1 MGRVTPP
8 SPTSPPQPPSGPRQV
23 LLARLPLSESRFL
36 ADTLRQETVG
46 GALLLLGAIAGIVLA
61 NSPAQ
66 DWYFELRDT
75 VIGPASLN
83 LDLTVETWAKDGLLA
98 IFFFVAGLELKRE
111 LVVGNL
117 RDPAQAVLPIVA
129 AVSGMVVP
137 ALVFL
142 VVAARTDGAAAG
154 WAVPMATDI
163 AFALAVLAV
172 VGSHLP
178 ASLRAF
184 LLTLA
189 VVDDMGA
196 ITVIAIFYT
205 DSFHLAAFLAALGLL
220 AVYAYVQHRR
230 VHVWWVY
237 LPIALLTWYAMH
249 EAGIHATVAGVL
261 LGLLTRVRPD
271 PGEDHSPAEDLEH
284 RVRPLS
290 AGVAVPVFAFLA
302 AGVVLN
308 RDAFGAAISDA
319 AAVGVVAGLVVGKF
333 VGVFGGSW
341 LTARFTRAELDTD
354 LSWTDM
360 AGLALLSGIGFTVSL
375 LITELAFVDQLAR
388 AEHVK
393 AGVLIGSVL
402 AAVLAAVIL
411 KRRDRVYRRLEADN
425 RPDLD
430 AQTG

>member
-1 MGRVTPP
+1 VTP
-8 SPTSPPQPPSGPRQV
+8 SSPPQPPSRPHQI
-23 LLARLPLSESRFL
+23 LLGRLPLAESRYL
-36 ADTLRQETVG
+36 ADALRQETVG
-46 GALLLLGAIAGIVLA
+46 GALLLIGAITGIVLA

-75 VIGPASLN
+75 VVGPAALN

-111 LVVGNL
+111 LVVGSL

-129 AVSGMVVP
+129 AVAGMVVP

-142 VVAARTDGAAAG
+142 VVASRSDGASAG

-205 DSFHLAAFLAALGLL
+205 DSFHLAAFLAALALL

-230 VHVWWVY
+230 VHAWWAY

-302 AGVVLN
+302 AGVALN
-308 RDAFGAAISDA
+308 RDAFGAAVGDA
-319 AAVGVVAGLVVGKF
+319 AAVGVVAGLVIGKF

-375 LITELAFVDQLAR
+375 LITELAYTDQLIR

-393 AGVLIGSVL
+393 AGVLVGSVL

-411 KRRDRVYRRLEADN
+411 KKRDRVYRRVEADN
-425 RPDLD
+425 RPDLNS
-430 AQTG
+430 QTG

>member
-1 MGRVTPP
+1 
-8 SPTSPPQPPSGPRQV
+8 
-23 LLARLPLSESRFL
+23 
-36 ADTLRQETVG
+36 
-46 GALLLLGAIAGIVLA
+46 
-61 NSPAQ
+61 
-66 DWYFELRDT
+66 
-75 VIGPASLN
+75 
-83 LDLTVETWAKDGLLA
+83 
-98 IFFFVAGLELKRE
+98 
-111 LVVGNL
+111 
-117 RDPAQAVLPIVA
+117 
-129 AVSGMVVP
+129 
-137 ALVFL
+137 
-142 VVAARTDGAAAG
+142 
-154 WAVPMATDI
+154 
-163 AFALAVLAV
+163 
-172 VGSHLP
+172 
-178 ASLRAF
+178 
-184 LLTLA
+184 LTLA

-205 DSFHLAAFLAALGLL
+205 DSFHLAAFLAALALL

-230 VHVWWVY
+230 VHAWWAY

-302 AGVVLN
+302 AGVALN
-308 RDAFGAAISDA
+308 RDAFGAAVGDA
-319 AAVGVVAGLVVGKF
+319 AAVGVVAGLVIGKF

-375 LITELAFVDQLAR
+375 LITELAYTDQLIR

-393 AGVLIGSVL
+393 AGVLVGSVL

-411 KRRDRVYRRLEADN
+411 KKRDRVYRRVEADN
-425 RPDLD
+425 RPDLNT
-430 AQTG
+430 QTG

>member
-1 MGRVTPP
+1 MTP
-8 SPTSPPQPPSGPRQV
+8 SSPPQPPSRPHQI
-23 LLARLPLSESRFL
+23 LLGRLPLAESRYL
-36 ADTLRQETVG
+36 ADALRQETVG
-46 GALLLLGAIAGIVLA
+46 GALLLIGAITGIVLA

-75 VIGPASLN
+75 VVGPAALN

-111 LVVGNL
+111 LVVGSL

-129 AVSGMVVP
+129 AVAGMVVP

-142 VVAARTDGAAAG
+142 VVASRSDGASAG

-205 DSFHLAAFLAALGLL
+205 DSFHLAAFLAALALL

-230 VHVWWVY
+230 VHAWWAY

-261 LGLLTRVRPD
+261 LGLLPRVRPD

-302 AGVVLN
+302 AGVALN
-308 RDAFGAAISDA
+308 RDAFGAAVGDA
-319 AAVGVVAGLVVGKF
+319 AAVGVVAGLVIGKF

-375 LITELAFVDQLAR
+375 LITELAYTDQLIR

-393 AGVLIGSVL
+393 AGVLVGSVL

-411 KRRDRVYRRLEADN
+411 KKRDRVYRRVEADN
-425 RPDLD
+425 RPDLNS
-430 AQTG
+430 QTG

>member
-1 MGRVTPP
+1 MTP
-8 SPTSPPQPPSGPRQV
+8 SSPPQPPSRPHQI
-23 LLARLPLSESRFL
+23 LLGRLPLAESRYL
-36 ADTLRQETVG
+36 ADALRQETVG
-46 GALLLLGAIAGIVLA
+46 GALLLIGAITGIVLA

-75 VIGPASLN
+75 VVGPAALN

-111 LVVGNL
+111 LVVGSL

-129 AVSGMVVP
+129 AVAGMVVP

-142 VVAARTDGAAAG
+142 VVASRSDGASAG

-205 DSFHLAAFLAALGLL
+205 DSFHLAAFLAALALL

-230 VHVWWVY
+230 VHAWWAY

-302 AGVVLN
+302 AGVALN
-308 RDAFGAAISDA
+308 RDAFGAAVGDA
-319 AAVGVVAGLVVGKF
+319 AAVGVVAGLVIGKF

-375 LITELAFVDQLAR
+375 LITELAYTDQLIR

-393 AGVLIGSVL
+393 AGVLVGSVL

-411 KRRDRVYRRLEADN
+411 KKRDRVYRRVEADN
-425 RPDLD
+425 RPDLNS
-430 AQTG
+430 QTG

>member
-1 MGRVTPP
+1 VTPP
-8 SPTSPPQPPSGPRQV
+8 AAPQPPARHSRV
-23 LLARLPLSESRFL
+23 LLGRLPLAERRYI
-36 ADTLRQETVG
+36 ADALRQETVG
-46 GALLLLGAIAGIVLA
+46 GALLLLGAVAGIVLA

-75 VIGPASLN
+75 VVGPAALN
-83 LDLTVETWAKDGLLA
+83 LDLTLETWAKDGLLA

-111 LVVGNL
+111 LVVGSL
-117 RDPAQAVLPIVA
+117 RDPAQAVIPVVA

-142 VVAARTDGAAAG
+142 AVAARTDGAAAG

-196 ITVIAIFYT
+196 ITVIAVFYT
-205 DSFHLAAFLAALGLL
+205 DKFRLLSFLAALGLL
-220 AVYAYVQHRR
+220 ALYAYVQHRR
-230 VHVWWVY
+230 VHAWWAY

-302 AGVVLN
+302 AGVAL
-308 RDAFGAAISDA
+308 DGEAFGAAIGDA
-319 AAVGVVAGLVVGKF
+319 AAIGVVAGLVVGKF

-375 LITELAFVDQLAR
+375 LITELAFVDQSAR
-388 AEHVK
+388 EEHVK
-393 AGVLIGSVL
+393 AGVLVGSVV
-402 AAVLAAVIL
+402 AAAIAAVIL
-411 KRRDRVYRRLEADN
+411 KRRDRVYRRVEADS

>member
-1 MGRVTPP
+1 VTP
-8 SPTSPPQPPSGPRQV
+8 SSPPQPPSRPHQI
-23 LLARLPLSESRFL
+23 LLGRLPLAESRYL
-36 ADTLRQETVG
+36 ADALRQETVG
-46 GALLLLGAIAGIVLA
+46 GALLLIGAITGIVLA

-75 VIGPASLN
+75 VVGPAALN

-111 LVVGNL
+111 LVVGSL

-129 AVSGMVVP
+129 AVAGMVVP

-142 VVAARTDGAAAG
+142 VVASRSDGASAG

-205 DSFHLAAFLAALGLL
+205 DSFHLAAFLAALALL

-230 VHVWWVY
+230 VHAWWAY

-302 AGVVLN
+302 AGVALN
-308 RDAFGAAISDA
+308 RDAFGAAVGDA
-319 AAVGVVAGLVVGKF
+319 AAVGVVAGLVIGKF

-375 LITELAFVDQLAR
+375 LITELAYTDQLIR

-393 AGVLIGSVL
+393 AGVLVGSVL

-411 KRRDRVYRRLEADN
+411 KKRDRVYRRVEADN
-425 RPDLD
+425 RPDLNT
-430 AQTG
+430 QTG

>member
-1 MGRVTPP
+1 MTP
-8 SPTSPPQPPSGPRQV
+8 SSPPQPPSRPHQI
-23 LLARLPLSESRFL
+23 LLGRLPLAESRYL
-36 ADTLRQETVG
+36 ADALRQETVG
-46 GALLLLGAIAGIVLA
+46 GALLLIGAITGIVLA

-75 VIGPASLN
+75 VVGPAALN

-111 LVVGNL
+111 LVVGSL

-129 AVSGMVVP
+129 AVAGMVVP

-142 VVAARTDGAAAG
+142 VVASRSDGASAG

-205 DSFHLAAFLAALGLL
+205 DSFHLAAFLAALALL

-230 VHVWWVY
+230 VHAWWAY

-302 AGVVLN
+302 AGVALN
-308 RDAFGAAISDA
+308 RDAFGAAVGDA
-319 AAVGVVAGLVVGKF
+319 AAVGVVAGLVIGKF

-375 LITELAFVDQLAR
+375 LITELAYTDQLIR

-393 AGVLIGSVL
+393 AGVLVGSVL

-411 KRRDRVYRRLEADN
+411 KKRDRVYRRVEADN
-425 RPDLD
+425 RPDLNT
-430 AQTG
+430 QTG